1 MLVVDLMHEFELS
14 VWKALLLQLIRILHA
29 VGPSA
34 VQEFNERFRQI
45 STFGASTIRRFAHN
59 ISDLKKLAARDF
71 EDILQCCIPCFKGLL
86 PEPHDQ
92 FVSDL
97 LYLSAYWH
105 SLAKLRAQTD
115 TSLVVLDNVTV
126 HLANAL
132 RHFADMTCAAFDT
145 VETDGEYQA
154 RCQAE
159 NRQRAKGG
167 ASQGPSSGA
176 SAGGK
181 QKKTFNLDTYK
192 LHSLGDYVPTIHGF
206 GTTDSYSTQLGETEH
221 RVVKRRYGK
230 TNFRN
235 IKDQFVKMDV
245 LETIHE
251 RMYEELEET
260 LTNQIK
266 LAEEPESIPGS
277 APRSQSSK
285 RGTEN
290 EQRPYVI
297 AADQGKSTQ
306 IWLTEWLQAEPQRSD
321 LAYTVSR
328 CAFRRYVRAYNTS
341 ARLHT
346 GFRGET
352 EDTPP
357 PAVLWRRHHDLRE
370 IEIHNDTIYRH
381 QTIAVNYM
389 SYDVCQER
397 DLVHV
402 KMPTNAHCDI
412 MMRAQDVEADTS
424 VHRHPYRYTRVHG
437 VYHANVF
444 LPGNMRPQCTEFL
457 FVRWFRIDT
466 TQQGGPRTKR
476 LDRVSFVDARLG
488 PAFGFLDPA
497 EIVRACHLLP
507 AFAKGKT
514 RDLLSVASQLQDF
527 TDGQDWK
534 YYYVS
539 RFVNRDMMQHYLGWG
554 IGHLNPPNFPHEA
567 HDIVSTDDDC
577 TLVGTRARSRGQ
589 AGDCVGE
596 ERGTRVNGPGDM
608 DIDENGNDEEEQ
620 EEHGAEE
627 WEDDEDDNAKGTGG
641 DVANGLGRDGAG
653 VDVDED
659 LDEDTLADRLGVFDS

>member
-1 MLVVDLMHEFELS
+1 MLVVDLMHEFELG

-59 ISDLKKLAARDF
+59 VSDLKKLAARDF
-71 EDILQCCIPCFKGLL
+71 EDILQCCIPCFEGLL

-115 TSLVVLDNVTV
+115 TSLTVLDNVTV

-132 RHFADMTCAAFDT
+132 RHFADVTCAAFDT
-145 VETDGEYQA
+145 VETDGEYQV
-154 RCQAE
+154 RCRAE
-159 NRQRAKGG
+159 NRRRAKSGT
-167 ASQGPSSGA
+167 SQGPSSGA

-192 LHSLGDYVPTIHGF
+192 LHSLGDYVPTIRGF

-235 IKDQFVKMDV
+235 IEDQFVKMDV

-260 LTNQIK
+260 LTNQVK
-266 LAEEPESIPGS
+266 LAEESESIPAS
-277 APRSQSSK
+277 APRPRSSK
-285 RGTEN
+285 RGPKN

-306 IWLTEWLQAEPQRSD
+306 IWLTEWLRAEAQRSD
-321 LAYTVSR
+321 PAYTDFE
-328 CAFRRYVRAYNTS
+328 AKLKTHLLQRYCGDGT
-341 ARLHT
+341 
-346 GFRGET
+346 
-352 EDTPP
+352 
-357 PAVLWRRHHDLRE
+357 HDLRE

-381 QTIAVNYM
+381 QTIAVNYI
-389 SYDVCQER
+389 SYDVRRER

-402 KMPTNAHCDI
+402 KTPTNAHCDV
-412 MMRAQDVEADTS
+412 MMRAQAVEADTS
-424 VHRHPYRYTRVHG
+424 VRRHPYRYARVHG

-444 LPGNMRPQCTEFL
+444 LPGNTRPQRTEFL
-457 FVRWFRIDT
+457 FVRWFRVDT

-476 LDRVSFVDARLG
+476 LDRVSFVDVRLG

-497 EIVRACHLLP
+497 DIVRACHLLP

-527 TDGQDWK
+527 TDGQDWN

-539 RFVNRDMMQHYLGWG
+539 RFVDRDMMQRYLGWG
-554 IGHLNPPNFPHEA
+554 IGHLNPPDFPHEA
-567 HDIVSTDDDC
+567 HDIVSTD
-577 TLVGTRARSRGQ
+577 
-589 AGDCVGE
+589 
-596 ERGTRVNGPGDM
+596 
-608 DIDENGNDEEEQ
+608 
-620 EEHGAEE
+620 
-627 WEDDEDDNAKGTGG
+627 
-641 DVANGLGRDGAG
+641 
-653 VDVDED
+653 
-659 LDEDTLADRLGVFDS
+659 